1 VSTPSS
7 AVPRARRWRLTL
19 PTGPGQTLADALP
32 GGRVR
37 DIVLTVLFAGFVGLF
52 AQLAMPLPFTP
63 VPLSGQTFAVL
74 AGGAALGWRRG
85 LNGMLLYVAVGL
97 AGVPWFAD
105 GTGGVHMLA
114 KASFGYIVGFVVAAM
129 VVGGMAGRG
138 WDRKVQRAIVMFV
151 AGSLIVY
158 GFGLPW
164 LMATAGLGL
173 VDGVMQGI
181 VPFLLGD
188 AVKILVAAGLLPAAW
203 WALRR
208 RHG

>member
-1 VSTPSS
+1 
-7 AVPRARRWRLTL
+7 
-19 PTGPGQTLADALP
+19 
-32 GGRVR
+32 
-37 DIVLTVLFAGFVGLF
+37 
-52 AQLAMPLPFTP
+52 
-63 VPLSGQTFAVL
+63 
-74 AGGAALGWRRG
+74 
-85 LNGMLLYVAVGL
+85 
-97 AGVPWFAD
+97 
-105 GTGGVHMLA
+105 
-114 KASFGYIVGFVVAAM
+114 M